1 MCKGLFKVKS
11 ERKIKGVDVI
21 SYFKQQSVLAK
32 GVAVCFA
39 IFILASCG
47 KNTDDSM
54 FQTSESAVNAYRTYL
69 SDMRSMETL
78 STEHLIEAI
87 NGWQALRDSVFVR
100 IAKDTANCIHANYE
114 SEIRG
119 LHDSLRIEFTRLA
132 LEKSR
137 TFADVL
143 LIKEKTSQYR
153 QDTELAQAV
162 TDAESFFRSLDSVAP
177 CHGNAKQTV
186 SAYQSFLA
194 NTLKSGIDSKDKM
207 LAFIQEE
214 DRLFRSFLS
223 HLPKLADADLSAI
236 TRDTEKC
243 CLSIFQSAENG
254 RLSYLDALVYT
265 ARRTN
270 RRIILNA
277 LACRDDINQGN
288 VKTEAQARAYVW
300 MLLQPYV
307 ALDGFSVAVLSDMER
322 TTLHAVADRTPQMI
336 AKLNKTA
343 GTGNDQWQVLP
354 EVLIKIMLTSI

>member
-21 SYFKQQSVLAK
+21 SYFKQQSILAK
-32 GVAVCFA
+32 GIAVCFA

-223 HLPKLADADLSAI
+223 HLPELADADLSAI

-307 ALDGFSVAVLSDMER
+307 ALDGFSMAVLSDMER

-343 GTGNDQWQVLP
+343 GTDNDQWRVLP
-354 EVLIKIMLTSI
+354 GVLIKIMLTSI